1 MVFLVVDPPC
11 PIDFDGQDQVY
22 LLKDAK
28 KERKDKDAAAAA
40 TPAAAIEV
48 ILEQTQG
55 DRDLSLNSVFCLES

>member
-1 MVFLVVDPPC
+1 MVFLVVDPPPC

-28 KERKDKDAAAAA
+28 KERKDKDAA
-40 TPAAAIEV
+40 TAIEV

-55 DRDLSLNSVFCLES
+55 DRDLSLIQFFV

>member
-1 MVFLVVDPPC
+1 MVFLVVDPPPC

-28 KERKDKDAAAAA
+28 KERKDKDAAAA
-40 TPAAAIEV
+40 IEV

>member
-1 MVFLVVDPPC
+1 MVFLVVDPTPC

-28 KERKDKDAAAAA
+28 KERKDKDAAAA
-40 TPAAAIEV
+40 IEV